1 MTTHKFASLWPKF
14 VDFKRKPLLLTKAYF
29 EILQKEALLS
39 FLKTNSHFKIEKE
52 KNQDCIATW
61 ITSDG
66 KKILGI
72 LKVNRT
78 RCVLE
83 CLTKER
89 AEEGRKFLE
98 KHLKQT
104 IRFRAYSLQRLEEIE
119 QEEEDLPLE
128 EYLQYYYEKEW
139 IKTPLAALDGKTP
152 LECLNYPECKTKLV
166 GLINNLET
174 TSNLPYDFNRLRC
187 RLRLGCVYDLKI
199 ELEKYKLAL
208 QEQILVMLDAS
219 LRLLK
224 AIEKKAEIFSAENAD
239 VLLKISNLIDE
250 LTDSVVILDNV
261 SSFRDFKAL
270 EKEINYLFNEI
281 EENFLQFLDTLPQKE
296 GIIALYGDETW
307 DHIQD
312 ADEKTPLPLPQL
324 LAREIM
330 ANWRASAEEILLTPE
345 MNLKA
350 VLEKQPIEWIEAI
363 SSFLGVSEGCKKK
376 QDHIQVIDIFL
387 HSKSNLRRLLN
398 TFTPSAKE
406 LLYTVLDAGGFFP
419 YACLVKCFGNDLQDG
434 FYWREKPPKSII
446 GVLRARGLLFV
457 GHLQKEGEKVK
468 IALIPADLRPL
479 LMEVLQESIF

>member
-1 MTTHKFASLWPKF
+1 MATYKSASLWPKF
-14 VDFKRKPLLLTKAYF
+14 IDFNRRPLLLTKAYF
-29 EILQKEALLS
+29 EIVQKEAVLS
-39 FLKTNSHFKIEKE
+39 FLRTNSHFKIEKE

-61 ITSDG
+61 LTSDG

-72 LKVNRT
+72 VKVNKT

-89 AEEGRKFLE
+89 AEEGKQLLE
-98 KHLKQT
+98 RSLKKA
-104 IRFRAYSLQRLEEIE
+104 IRFRAYSLQRLKEIE
-119 QEEEDLPLE
+119 SNEEEELSLE

-152 LECLNYPECKTKLV
+152 LECLNYPDCKTKLV
-166 GLINNLET
+166 GLINKLEA

-187 RLRLGCVYDLKI
+187 RLRLGCVYDLRV

-208 QEQILVMLDAS
+208 QEQILIMLDSS
-219 LRLLK
+219 LRLLR
-224 AIEKKAEIFSAENAD
+224 AIEKTVGVLLAENAD
-239 VLLKISNLIDE
+239 MLLEISNLIDE
-250 LTDSVVILDNV
+250 LTDFVVILDKI
-261 SSFRDFKAL
+261 SSLRDFRTV

-281 EENFLQFLDTLPQKE
+281 EENLLLFLDTLPQRDE
-296 GIIALYGDETW
+296 IITLYGDEDW

-312 ADEKTPLPLPQL
+312 VNEKLPLPLPQL

-330 ANWRASAEEILLTPE
+330 VNWRASAEEILLTPE
-345 MNLKA
+345 MNLKT

-363 SSFLGVSEGCKKK
+363 SNFLGVNEGCKKK
-376 QDHIQVIDIFL
+376 DDHIQAITTFL
-387 HSKSNLRRLLN
+387 YSKSNLKRLLN
-398 TFTPSAKE
+398 TFTPPAKE
-406 LLYTVLDAGGFFP
+406 LLNTVLEAGGFFP
-419 YACLVKCFGNDLQDG
+419 YVCLVKYFGNDLQDG

-457 GHLQKEGEKVK
+457 GHLQKGQKKVK

-479 LMEVLQESIF
+479 LTEVLN